1 MLQNTQIKSYLK
13 TLEGQTLFFLVKE
26 FLEFFNLH
34 FTLQV
39 LDSEAYL
46 ESLPKYDKSMLK
58 ERLNLTTDLNEMEVP
73 LLHKIITSK
82 NAQGKNNILD
92 INLNLS
98 SNLNG
103 DTLHPATEEVKSSLH
118 NNDSHSSAS
127 HISTEQDTTIHSFM
141 TSDTLDGTPNMPQ
154 DGPLSK
160 SESLSKVID
169 KFQPLNSTFILS
181 PIINQSNGSE
191 KSEISIDSRQEASN
205 LTLNKPNGQLHNQL
219 ESEKLVEY
227 ADDFISGH
235 SSISS
240 KGSET
245 SKAATES
252 SIRSLGSK
260 SQGDSKK
267 TSSNTICSKSTE
279 K

>member
-1 MLQNTQIKSYLK
+1 MLQNAQIKSYLK

-39 LDSEAYL
+39 LDTEAYL
-46 ESLPKYDKSMLK
+46 ETLPKYDKSVLK
-58 ERLNLTTDLNEMEVP
+58 KQLNLTTDSNEMEVP
-73 LLHKIITSK
+73 LLHKILTSK
-82 NAQGKNNILD
+82 NAQGKKDTLD

-141 TSDTLDGTPNMPQ
+141 TNDTLDGTPNMPQ
-154 DGPLSK
+154 DGPLSR
-160 SESLSKVID
+160 SESLSKVIE

-181 PIINQSNGSE
+181 PIINQSNASE
-191 KSEISIDSRQEASN
+191 KSEILIDSKASD
-205 LTLNKPNGQLHNQL
+205 LTLNKYNGHKDQP

-240 KGSET
+240 KS
-245 SKAATES
+245 SKAATEIS
-252 SIRSLGSK
+252 SKSLGSK
-260 SQGDSKK
+260 SQGGSNK
-267 TSSNTICSKSTE
+267 TSSNINCSKSTD

>member
-1 MLQNTQIKSYLK
+1 MLQNAQIKSYLK
-13 TLEGQTLFFLVKE
+13 TLEGQTLFLLVKE

-39 LDSEAYL
+39 LDTEAYL
-46 ESLPKYDKSMLK
+46 ETLPKYDKSVLK
-58 ERLNLTTDLNEMEVP
+58 KQLNLTTDLNEMKVP
-73 LLHKIITSK
+73 LLHKILTSK
-82 NAQGKNNILD
+82 NAQGKKDILD

-141 TSDTLDGTPNMPQ
+141 TNDTLDGTPNMPQ
-154 DGPLSK
+154 DSR
-160 SESLSKVID
+160 SESLSKVIID

-181 PIINQSNGSE
+181 PITNQSNASE
-191 KSEISIDSRQEASN
+191 KSEISIDSKASD
-205 LTLNKPNGQLHNQL
+205 LTSNKYNGQLHKDQP
-219 ESEKLVEY
+219 ESEKLLEY

-240 KGSET
+240 KGSKT
-245 SKAATES
+245 ATES
-252 SIRSLGSK
+252 SSK
-260 SQGDSKK
+260 SQGGSKK
-267 TSSNTICSKSTE
+267 TSSNINCSKSTD